1 MIKKTPINTGIRA
14 VGDKTSKYPHN
25 PIIIK
30 EIEFIKLAFVAF
42 IFFFYKNKD
51 FEITYAI
58 KKYNRAFIL
67 I

>member
-30 EIEFIKLAFVAF
+30 EIEFIKLALVAF

-51 FEITYAI
+51 FEIIYAI
-58 KKYNRAFIL
+58 
-67 I
+67 